1 MCGWGNKDNKKRKD
15 LVAWDKVCKAKKEG
29 GLGLR
34 GMSKVN
40 TASMARMGR
49 KILSEPDSL
58 WAAVLKGKY
67 PQNSSLLECKA
78 TSNSSYTWRS
88 VLRGQELLKK
98 GTNQLRKW
106 IVGDGKTKK
115 FWKDLWIGDQPLL
128 ACALGTIMDS
138 QIWDYTDGR
147 GSWN

>member
-1 MCGWGNKDNKKRKD
+1 
-15 LVAWDKVCKAKKEG
+15 
-29 GLGLR
+29 
-34 GMSKVN
+34 MSKVN
-40 TASMARMGR
+40 TASMARMGQ

-67 PQNSSLLECKA
+67 PKNSSLLECKA

-98 GTNQLRKW
+98 GTKW
-106 IVGDGKTKK
+106 IVGDGKTRK

-128 ACALGTIMDS
+128 ACALDTIPAEEMDS

>member
-1 MCGWGNKDNKKRKD
+1 MAGRTLPVQSVTSAIPVYTMQTTRIPEAINQEIDRRNCGFVWGNKDNKKRKH

-34 GMSKVN
+34 SMSKVN

-67 PQNSSLLECKA
+67 PQNSSLLECK
-78 TSNSSYTWRS
+78 
-88 VLRGQELLKK
+88 V
-98 GTNQLRKW
+98 
-106 IVGDGKTKK
+106 
-115 FWKDLWIGDQPLL
+115 
-128 ACALGTIMDS
+128 
-138 QIWDYTDGR
+138 
-147 GSWN
+147 